1 MNELTKELQEIPVPR
16 AVLVAYKY
24 EDGPYGKR
32 QKYHLELRPVN
43 RDGKMG
49 AAVPVSHEFEH
60 AGGELFSGDERHALR
75 TDPTRIALVR
85 HPQGAREIRLV
96 QSAGKTAHVLHER
109 SEH

>member
-1 MNELTKELQEIPVPR
+1 MNELTKELQEIPVPV

-49 AAVPVSHEFEH
+49 
-60 AGGELFSGDERHALR
+60 GGR
-75 TDPTRIALVR
+75 
-85 HPQGAREIRLV
+85 ARFP
-96 QSAGKTAHVLHER
+96 
-109 SEH
+109 

>member
-49 AAVPVSHEFEH
+49 AAVPVSHEFMN
-60 AGGELFSGDERHALR
+60 
-75 TDPTRIALVR
+75 TLVENYSVEMNGMPYGQIPPGLLWCCLLYTSPSPR
-85 HPQGAREIRLV
+85 D
-96 QSAGKTAHVLHER
+96 
-109 SEH
+109 